1 VSHARGVSLSA
12 LLREAA
18 LDALAVLWPVEC
30 AGCGEPDRAV
40 CPACRA
46 ALAPVVV
53 ERRAG
58 DLAVWSAGAYAGVGR
73 RVILA
78 LKEQGRTDAAA
89 ALAPALASAV
99 AAARRAAALSAIDA
113 VIVPMPSSR
122 AALGRR
128 GYDPLRLVLRRAGIR
143 SQRLLLPA
151 RRTGAQKRLG
161 VADRAENV
169 RGAFVAVRPL
179 GGSRVLLVDDVMTTG
194 ATLVEAARA
203 VRAAGGE
210 VVGAATLAF
219 TEKGRPARDI
229 LVT

>member
-1 VSHARGVSLSA
+1 MSLTA

-18 LDALAVLWPVEC
+18 LDALAVLWPVDC

-40 CPACRA
+40 CAACRA
-46 ALAPVVV
+46 GLAPVVV

-58 DLAVWSAGAYAGVGR
+58 GVRVWCSGAYAGVVR

-78 LKEQGRTDAAA
+78 LKEQGRTDAATG
-89 ALAPALASAV
+89 LAPLLAAAV
-99 AAARRAAALSAIDA
+99 VAARRAAPLGASDA
-113 VIVPMPSSR
+113 VVVPVPSSR
-122 AALGRR
+122 VALGRR
-128 GYDPLRLVLRRAGIR
+128 GYDPVRLVCRRAGIR
-143 SQRLLLPA
+143 SHRLLLPA

-179 GGSRVLLVDDVMTTG
+179 GGIRVLLVDDVMTTG
-194 ATLVEAARA
+194 ATLEEAARA
-203 VRAAGGE
+203 IRAAGGE

-219 TEKGRPARDI
+219 TEKAVPVRDFF
-229 LVT
+229 VT